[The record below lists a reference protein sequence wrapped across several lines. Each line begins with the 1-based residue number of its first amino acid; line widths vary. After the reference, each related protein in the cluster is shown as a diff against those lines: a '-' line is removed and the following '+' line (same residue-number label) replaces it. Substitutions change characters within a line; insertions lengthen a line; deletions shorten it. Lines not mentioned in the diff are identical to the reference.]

1 MTIKK
6 VESIIAPPAPHMVG
20 DGFRVHNFIPHLEEL
35 SRERMNPFILLDYNA
50 KMEFSPRKEPRGVG
64 VHPHRGF
71 ETVTIVYK
79 GKVAHHD
86 SRGNSGVI
94 GPGDIQWMTAA
105 SGVLHK
111 EYHEEQFSQKG
122 GEFHVVQLWINLPA
136 KDKKADPKYQSIVNS
151 QIPKVELPDNAGL
164 VEVIAGS
171 YQETNGIAST
181 FKGGNADFSFPA
193 NYNTAILV
201 IEGSVKI
208 NNNELVPTDYF
219 ALFEN
224 KGESFNLQAV
234 NKATIL
240 VLSGEPIKEAI
251 AAYGPFVMNNVA
263 ELKQAY
269 IDLAAGKFGK
279 LED

>member
-1 MTIKK
+1 M
-6 VESIIAPPAPHMVG
+6 
-20 DGFRVHNFIPHLEEL
+20 HLL
-35 SRERMNPFILLDYNA
+35 NVKLN
-50 KMEFSPRKEPRGVG
+50 
-64 VHPHRGF
+64 
-71 ETVTIVYK
+71 
-79 GKVAHHD
+79 
-86 SRGNSGVI
+86 
-94 GPGDIQWMTAA
+94 
-105 SGVLHK
+105 
-111 EYHEEQFSQKG
+111 
-122 GEFHVVQLWINLPA
+122 
-136 KDKKADPKYQSIVNS
+136 
-151 QIPKVELPDNAGL
+151 
-164 VEVIAGS
+164 
-171 YQETNGIAST
+171 
-181 FKGGNADFSFPA
+181 KGGNADFSFPA